1 MPPKKPQAYLAEA
14 KQLEQSNDV
23 PGAIKLYK
31 SFLSKHRT
39 HPNALNVRVRTAQ
52 LCVMQGNHDDAI
64 KVIQTS
70 GVAGQKNLMMMY
82 TLAQACAYAG
92 RLHDAHEALELTLKI
107 DPDYP
112 SAIARLATIMQY
124 EGQTDEAIKTI
135 DDAYARGIDAWDI
148 DHTLGELAP
157 KTGRVDEAADKIKK
171 RLEDTSIQ
179 GSARIEL
186 GFMLSTLLE
195 RQKDYTGA
203 WEAAQAANEY
213 KTDGGMGGY
222 TIKGT
227 KRPKVNTGIGSYNKR
242 IEHTMDLFSVETLK
256 TLEPT
261 EKGPESREHMLMISG
276 MPRSGTTLLEQIL
289 SAHPLAESA
298 GEAPYLIM
306 ASNNLKMNSSPT
318 QQHLDRLSVSKKSK
332 AAADVMKQ
340 LHALSESSEY
350 VVDKHPGNDEHIGLL
365 AAIAPGSKMILTRRD
380 PRDVALSCFFR
391 NFALGHGWTN
401 KFESIVDM
409 IEVRLLMHEHWLKV
423 IPEGAPWLGLRVG
436 DYEGIVNDPET
447 QTREIVEFAGLPWDD
462 ACLKFSERKRIV
474 PTLQPHQAAQGVY
487 KGSVAKW
494 APYAECM
501 GESLDRLNAICERH
515 GYPV

>member
-1 MPPKKPQAYLAEA
+1 
-14 KQLEQSNDV
+14 
-23 PGAIKLYK
+23 
-31 SFLSKHRT
+31 
-39 HPNALNVRVRTAQ
+39 
-52 LCVMQGNHDDAI
+52 
-64 KVIQTS
+64 
-70 GVAGQKNLMMMY
+70 MMY
-82 TLAQACAYAG
+82 TLGQACAYAG
-92 RLHDAHEALELTLKI
+92 RLHDAQEAIEIALKI
-107 DPDYP
+107 DPDYVP
-112 SAIARLATIMQY
+112 AIARLATIMQY
-124 EGQTDEAIKTI
+124 QGSTDDAVKTI
-135 DDAYARGIDAWDI
+135 DAAHARGLDAWEL

-157 KTGRVDEAADKIKK
+157 KIGRVDEAVDRIKPRLADS
-171 RLEDTSIQ
+171 TIQ
-179 GSARIEL
+179 GSARVEL
-186 GFMLSTLLE
+186 GFNLASLLE

-203 WEAAQAANEY
+203 WKAATDANKY

-222 TIKGT
+222 TIKGGKGPKADT
-227 KRPKVNTGIGSYNKR
+227 RITGYKKRV
-242 IEHTMDLFSVETLK
+242 EHTMELFTVDLLK
-256 TLEPT
+256 ALEPT
-261 EKGPESREHMLMISG
+261 EKGPKSVDQMLMISG

-306 ASNNLKMNSSPT
+306 ASNDLKMNDSPT
-318 QQHLDRLSVSKKSK
+318 EQHLMRMSVSKRSK

-340 LHALSESSEY
+340 LRAITGDSEY
-350 VVDKHPGNDEHIGLL
+350 VVDKHPANDEHIGLL

-436 DYEGIVNDPET
+436 DYEGIVSDPET
-447 QTREIVEFAGLPWDD
+447 QTRKIVEFAGLPWDD